1 MQLKLK
7 SPDSFDYENIDDFRN
22 KKYIEQIQK
31 EIKIKK
37 QIDKEIIEEKNER
50 IKNFNEKARKG
61 YRNILENN
69 QKYFAKF
76 INDVI
81 NKKNMIDNK
90 LEHLIEIDKKI
101 NDNDFDN
108 IKSNRKSLQITD
120 IKKN

>member
-1 MQLKLK
+1 M
-7 SPDSFDYENIDDFRN
+7 
-22 KKYIEQIQK
+22 
-31 EIKIKK
+31 
-37 QIDKEIIEEKNER
+37 
-50 IKNFNEKARKG
+50 
-61 YRNILENN
+61 
-69 QKYFAKF
+69 
-76 INDVI
+76 I